1 MPTTQYKEPRKC
13 DCGYITCHP
22 GNWSTHKKR
31 CKVIQA
37 ELVATK
43 DGLIASLEKQLYD
56 TRRDAREQLS
66 VKDQQIAAKDKQ
78 IDQLIQEAKKP
89 RYTTNKYVVEQ
100 NIQNVNVF
108 GHETISHLTHSE
120 IVSLLSEPESAV
132 AHMVK
137 LKQRNPDNANVKCP
151 NMNRAIYQVV
161 VSADDETK
169 QWDFRPRG
177 DVLEKLYD
185 DNSTILEGEAMEED
199 HLPFLD
205 HQDRVK
211 ASMGGNDGGKI
222 YKNQLE
228 RIHNVIIGQSRFSNI

>member
-1 MPTTQYKEPRKC
+1 MSQLYKEARVC
-13 DCGYITCHP
+13 ECGYSTSHR
-22 GNWSTHKKR
+22 GNWSSHKKR
-31 CKVIQA
+31 CGAISAGESQQLKERV
-37 ELVATK
+37 
-43 DGLIASLEKQLYD
+43 SLLE
-56 TRRDAREQLS
+56 EQLR
-66 VKDQQIAAKDKQ
+66 AKDKQ

-228 RIHNVIIGQSRFSNI
+228 RIHNVIIGQSRFSSV